1 MGRTK
6 QDKKIVIICSIICI
20 TFSIFLFGGI
30 IFTFWSNDG
39 DLKWKIIFTIIAVVA
54 LIVCIAVV
62 ILLAAVGFQTY
73 SKGSLYKR
81 DRDYRNDF
89 NLLLYS
95 CKNGRYI
102 HKILYS
108 SRNDR
113 IDYRDYDDK
122 VLHDYPTNI
131 FNEIY
136 NEVDV
141 NERIDDILHIID
153 SRVIDKVLFFEAR
166 TISGYAYAYI
176 DTELRTYSVILF
188 NSEEITRRDE
198 VNNAKK
204 RIVLENDR
212 IIEEM
217 DKIFDDI
224 ISDCGKYKA
233 KYEDGLE
240 VRDIV
245 LKIKEIIDDYE

>member
-1 MGRTK
+1 M
-6 QDKKIVIICSIICI
+6 
-20 TFSIFLFGGI
+20 
-30 IFTFWSNDG
+30 
-39 DLKWKIIFTIIAVVA
+39 
-54 LIVCIAVV
+54 
-62 ILLAAVGFQTY
+62 
-73 SKGSLYKR
+73 
-81 DRDYRNDF
+81 
-89 NLLLYS
+89 
-95 CKNGRYI
+95 
-102 HKILYS
+102 
-108 SRNDR
+108 
-113 IDYRDYDDK
+113 
-122 VLHDYPTNI
+122 
-131 FNEIY
+131 
-136 NEVDV
+136 
-141 NERIDDILHIID
+141 
-153 SRVIDKVLFFEAR
+153 LFFEAR

-188 NSEEITRRDE
+188 SNEEITRRDE

-224 ISDCGKYKA
+224 ISDCRKYKA